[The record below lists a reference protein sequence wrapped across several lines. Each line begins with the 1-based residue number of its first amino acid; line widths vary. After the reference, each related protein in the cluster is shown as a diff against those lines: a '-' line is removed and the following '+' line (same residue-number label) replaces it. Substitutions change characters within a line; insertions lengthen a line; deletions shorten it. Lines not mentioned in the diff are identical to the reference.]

1 MLVTFK
7 SKSYANITMFGDI
20 AQRMLKLMDFGCKI
34 PGGIVASDVPAA
46 LENLQLG
53 LQSIPKEIDTSHDT
67 DDDQPAIGLHTRA
80 LPLVE
85 LLRAAMSADND
96 VRWE

>member
-20 AQRMLKLMDFGCKI
+20 GKRMLELMDFGCKI
-34 PGGIVASDVPAA
+34 PGGIIASDVSVA
-46 LENLQLG
+46 LKNLELG
-53 LQSIPKEIDTSHDT
+53 LQSIPAEINSRQDA
-67 DDDQPAIGLHTRA
+67 DDDQPSINLHTRA
-80 LPLVE
+80 LPLIE
-85 LLRAAMSADND
+85 LLQAAACSDNE